1 MPLLLKLML
10 LLMLMGGLSPRVLR
24 RCHRR
29 CHRTSRVVADAV
41 GGAAGVDA
49 GADVTAVASFE
60 LVVAFNGRGFTRFI
74 RFFFRGSSHIT
85 VRWCG
90 HRCGDFHPCP
100 SSLIGHFFLPRVKR
114 SEYTEAAAIPT
125 GLDRRS

>member
-10 LLMLMGGLSPRVLR
+10 LLMLMGGLSARVLR

-60 LVVAFNGRGFTRFI
+60 LVVAFNGRGFTVSSV
-74 RFFFRGSSHIT
+74 FFSAVHPTSPFAGVAIVAET
-85 VRWCG
+85 FTPA
-90 HRCGDFHPCP
+90 HRRLSD
-100 SSLIGHFFLPRVKR
+100 IFFCL
-114 SEYTEAAAIPT
+114 E
-125 GLDRRS
+125 